1 MNGKAFDLVIVG
13 GGLAGA
19 SLAVAL
25 RASRLSIA
33 VVESR
38 PPLRATGWDAR
49 VYAISPA
56 NAAFLRELGV
66 WQHLDAS
73 RVCPVHDMAVFG
85 DAGGRLDFSAYDS
98 GLGELAWILE
108 AGLMQAELWET
119 LKRQHN
125 VTLLCPATPQSLVLD
140 EGGATLTLDG
150 GRSIR
155 ARLVVGA
162 DGANSWVRQQ
172 AGIEAR
178 FTPYEEMGV
187 VANFRCSR
195 PHRNTAFQ
203 WFREDGILAW
213 LPLPDNH
220 ISMVWSAPDA
230 VAQDLLALDAGAL
243 CERVAAAGG
252 GLLGDFEVV
261 TAAQGF
267 SLRLMRVG
275 RTVAPRVALIGDAAH
290 AIHPLSGHGI
300 NLGFQDARAL
310 AGVLGALPEW
320 RDPGELGVL
329 RRYARERAE
338 EPLLMQYTT
347 HALNR
352 LFNNRNPVLAAVR
365 NVGLNLTNA
374 LPVVRNALIRYAVN
388 GRF

>member
-1 MNGKAFDLVIVG
+1 MNTAFDLVIVG

-25 RASRLSIA
+25 RASRLRIA

-38 PPLRATGWDAR
+38 PPQRAAGWDAR

-66 WQHLDAS
+66 WQHLDAA
-73 RVCPVHDMAVFG
+73 RVCPVHDMVVCG

-108 AGLMQAELWET
+108 AGLMQAELWES

-125 VTLLCPATPQSLVLD
+125 VTVFCPAAPQALTVD
-140 EGGATLTLDG
+140 ESGASLTLAD
-150 GRSIR
+150 GRSLR

-178 FTPYEEMGV
+178 FTPYHEMGV
-187 VANFRCSR
+187 VANFRCGK

-213 LPLPDNH
+213 LPLPGNLM
-220 ISMVWSAPDA
+220 SMVWSAPDA
-230 VAQDLLALDAGAL
+230 VAQELLALDAAAL
-243 CERVAAAGG
+243 CERVARAGD
-252 GLLGDFEVV
+252 GLLGAFELE

-267 SLRLMRVG
+267 ALRLMRVG
-275 RTVAPRVALIGDAAH
+275 RTVAPRLALIGDAAH

-310 AGVLGALPEW
+310 AGVLGTLPEW
-320 RDPGELGVL
+320 RDPGELAVL
-329 RRYARERAE
+329 RGYARARAE

-352 LFNNRNPVLAAVR
+352 LFNNRNPLLGAAR
-365 NVGLNLTNA
+365 NLGLNLTNA